1 MSASSYGSC
10 KQAQQKRLVHTESAH
25 NATSVHTFD
34 QLGCTYT
41 KSVHNAAGAH
51 GKERKGKERKGKER
65 KGKEMKGKESRGT
78 ERKVKERNGKERKG
92 KERKREKRQRRHRQA
107 FNIEK
112 LEMISNWAQASLG
125 LTASSVVDQRGVEDL
140 TLPLALGAHTFDQLG
155 YVACQAQ
162 SFEKLGAAPCHLW
175 WWWPSAHC
183 QTCAGRSTSPQAP
196 RRVHPEP
203 SPKHA
208 KHDATWKAPQHAK
221 HGVI

>member
-51 GKERKGKERKGKER
+51 
-65 KGKEMKGKESRGT
+65 
-78 ERKVKERNGKERKG
+78 GKERKG